1 MKADN
6 RALCYFYRHPP
17 AGLGVR
23 PQSYRSIARLVVK
36 KDGAQPSLSGVY
48 KAAAEFR
55 MIKRA
60 RGCRAG
66 WRKPTKDEGKLIMS
80 TLHKLRPPGHGVTA
94 SGLHRALPLAL
105 KRKVSPRALRNR
117 LAAKGYRPKREL
129 EKADLNIG
137 CRKARLAFCRAHCG
151 RHPMAWKSY
160 LQGCG
165 DLCEFRCY
173 PRTLGARSRRYSAA
187 WTYMTVGKRTKPA
200 VLRPKRPFKRTEI
213 MRTQKGEVFGFT
225 TSSGRQLAVVVPRPF
240 TSEEFAVVVRQHLGP
255 LLQAEFP
262 LRRHHRILLDGEPV
276 LHAPPAQGAFAQF
289 GIEVQVLPNWPPYSP
304 DLNPEEHVWAWVLE
318 QLKRPEH
325 ETTSFAASRAKL
337 VSLVHC
343 YPSKSKLVAS
353 MSGRLDQ
360 CIEHE
365 GAMTKL

>member
-6 RALCYFYRHPP
+6 RALCYFYRRSP
-17 AGLGVR
+17 AGSGVR
-23 PQSYRSIARLVVK
+23 PLSYRSIARLVVK
-36 KDGAQPSLSGVY
+36 KDGTQPSLSGVY
-48 KAAAEFR
+48 KAAVEFR

-129 EKADLNIG
+129 EKADLNIS

-173 PRTLGARSRRYSAA
+173 PRTLGGAL
-187 WTYMTVGKRTKPA
+187 PA
-200 VLRPKRPFKRTEI
+200 ILGSLDSHDRGEEDKAGCVEAQAPF
-213 MRTQKGEVFGFT
+213 
-225 TSSGRQLAVVVPRPF
+225 
-240 TSEEFAVVVRQHLGP
+240 
-255 LLQAEFP
+255 QA
-262 LRRHHRILLDGEPV
+262 H
-276 LHAPPAQGAFAQF
+276 
-289 GIEVQVLPNWPPYSP
+289 
-304 DLNPEEHVWAWVLE
+304 
-318 QLKRPEH
+318 
-325 ETTSFAASRAKL
+325 
-337 VSLVHC
+337 
-343 YPSKSKLVAS
+343 
-353 MSGRLDQ
+353 
-360 CIEHE
+360 
-365 GAMTKL
+365 